1 MQMFDF
7 FLKSLV
13 STRRRQAALI
23 ASGGVVLLCIGVIAT
38 TIVYQL
44 NHPSQNF
51 KPLKTHADLPFQ
63 PMETFADSL
72 NGTFPSDMA
81 NFKDSS
87 CPALPSDW
95 VKQENAKPGVSM
107 TLQDW
112 AHLDLPNA
120 LGSALWLNKTSASC
134 GDTIQVHASL
144 FDTKQSYALPGPRTI
159 VAMRIGYYNGSGA
172 REVWTSGPIK
182 LANQRVSLPNN
193 ATRLVETH
201 WPTTLTMTV
210 GDDWTPG
217 FYLIATM
224 SPTNTIENV
233 APLVVRAPLSSS
245 PLLLVH
251 SFMTWNMY
259 NTFGGYS
266 GYEGPGGTADE
277 IRAARSRVISFD
289 RPIVG
294 SGAYSIHRDAIPLVQ
309 FLEQQGIA
317 VDNESDVDISQW
329 PSITQSY
336 NGVVF
341 GGHPEYMTRRLFDTL
356 VADRNNGI
364 NLAFLGGN
372 NAYWQ
377 TRLTA
382 SPTGPMRRAIMY
394 RSAVEDPV
402 TDINQVTVEFGD
414 RRVNTPPNLITGEV
428 TDGVHVYGD
437 VRAVKIPSWLKL
449 PSYASIMGISPDTEA
464 EAVPNNV
471 AEAPKVNILFSGTM
485 RFRDPQ
491 PVRSGGPRVPLAQTS
506 WFTTPSGAAVFDAGM
521 TTWSCNLMES
531 CAYATVDLASRQTID
546 SVTQQVLTLWA
557 KPKVGATLK

>member
-72 NGTFPSDMA
+72 NGTFPSDMT

-382 SPTGPMRRAIMY
+382 SPNGPMRRAIMY

-437 VRAVKIPSWLKL
+437 VRAVKIPSWIKL

-557 KPKVGATLK
+557 KPKIGATIK

>member
-1 MQMFDF
+1 MFDF

-23 ASGGVVLLCIGVIAT
+23 ASGGIVILSLGVIAT
-38 TIVYQL
+38 TVVYQL

-51 KPLKTHADLPFQ
+51 KPFKTHADLPFQ
-63 PMETFADSL
+63 PMETYADSL
-72 NGTFPSDMA
+72 NGTFPSDNP
-81 NFKDSS
+81 NFHDSP
-87 CPALPSDW
+87 CPALPTDW

-120 LGSALWLNKTSASC
+120 LGSALWLNNTAVSC
-134 GDTIQVHASL
+134 GDKLQIHASL
-144 FDTKQSYALPGPRTI
+144 FDTKQTYAPAGPRTI
-159 VAMRIGYYNGSGA
+159 VALRIGYYNGSGA
-172 REVWTSGPIK
+172 REVWTSGPLNLK
-182 LANQRVSLPNN
+182 AQKVPLPRN
-193 ATRLVETH
+193 ATRMVETT
-201 WPTTLTMTV
+201 WPTTTSVTV

-233 APLVVRAPLSSS
+233 APLVVRAPLGSS

-251 SFMTWNMY
+251 SFMTWNIY
-259 NTFGGYS
+259 NTFGGRS
-266 GYEGPGGTADE
+266 GYEGPGGTTDE
-277 IRAARSRVISFD
+277 IRAERSRVISFD

-317 VDNESDVDISQW
+317 VDNESDVDVSQW
-329 PSITQSY
+329 PSITQAY
-336 NGVVF
+336 NGVVL
-341 GGHPEYMTRRLFDTL
+341 GGHPEYMTRRLFDTYI
-356 VADRNNGI
+356 ADRNNGI
-364 NLAFLGGN
+364 NLAILGGN
-372 NAYWQ
+372 TAYWQ
-377 TRLTA
+377 TRMTS
-382 SPTGPMRRAIMY
+382 SPTGPARRAIMY
-394 RSAVEDPV
+394 RSAIDDPV
-402 TDINQVTVEFGD
+402 TDVNQVTVQFGD
-414 RRVNTPPNLITGEV
+414 KRVNTPANLITGEV

-437 VRAVKIPSWLKL
+437 VRAVKVPSWLKL

-464 EAVPNNV
+464 ESVPNNV
-471 AEAPKVNILFSGTM
+471 AEAPKVNILFSGVM

-491 PVRSGGPRVPLAQTS
+491 PVRPGGPKIPLAQTS

-546 SVTQQVLTLWA
+546 SVTQQVLTLWS
-557 KPKVGATLK
+557 KPKVGAILK

>member
-72 NGTFPSDMA
+72 NGTFPSDIA

-193 ATRLVETH
+193 ATRLVETR

-356 VADRNNGI
+356 IADRNNGI

-377 TRLTA
+377 TRLTS
-382 SPTGPMRRAIMY
+382 SPAGPMRRAIMY

-557 KPKVGATLK
+557 KPKIGATIK